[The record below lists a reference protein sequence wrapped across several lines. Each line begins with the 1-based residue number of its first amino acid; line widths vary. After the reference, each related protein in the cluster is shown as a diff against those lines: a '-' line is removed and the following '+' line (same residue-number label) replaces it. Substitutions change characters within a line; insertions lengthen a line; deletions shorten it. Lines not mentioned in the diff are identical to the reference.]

1 MLWSWS
7 LRVGEAHWG
16 WGPLGCAALP
26 RCGGRLMISKISVQ
40 LSPRQKVG
48 GGGGIEGRGASCFSV
63 PVPSSSPWGL
73 SASLACLP
81 LGPGTQLVRC
91 LLLPLG
97 SPPTLCSL
105 CGSPSPPS
113 ACLPDRSPPSPPPS
127 PPISPLF
134 SFEQVFLFWQITKL
148 RPVRLTTPTP
158 VQAMHRETSPPVRAP
173 PLSRPRFQTPANHK
187 LQALPDLFSVPK
199 IFFQL
204 GLLLH
209 AVFCKQP
216 SLLNC
221 VQQTSLHA
229 NKYRSTTSFL
239 IAA

>member
-1 MLWSWS
+1 
-7 LRVGEAHWG
+7 
-16 WGPLGCAALP
+16 
-26 RCGGRLMISKISVQ
+26 MISKISAQLCPDRKWVAVEGLGVEGPPASLFQ
-40 LSPRQKVG
+40 SPLPVPGGSLPLSPPADWH
-48 GGGGIEGRGASCFSV
+48 IT
-63 PVPSSSPWGL
+63 
-73 SASLACLP
+73 

-105 CGSPSPPS
+105 CVSPSPPS
-113 ACLPDRSPPSPPPS
+113 ARLPDRSPPSPPLS

-148 RPVRLTTPTP
+148 QPVHLTTPTP
-158 VQAMHRETSPPVRAP
+158 VQAMHRETSPPVRVP
-173 PLSRPRFQTPANHK
+173 PTSRPHFQTPANHK
-187 LQALPDLFSVPK
+187 LQVLPDLFSVPK

-209 AVFCKQP
+209 AVFCKQT